1 MNACFDSIGAPGF
14 KVGLDGDLAQSVEG
28 HHVEIVHR
36 SVVLGRIAR
45 THHSP
50 SVGNLMS
57 SKSLE
62 LQKLQHRGIERLR
75 HAVDLVKKKNP
86 PVIPRFLAV
95 VVNRCDDFAHRV
107 LADVELFVAVALVHD
122 ERQTERALPRV
133 VRHGIRHKP
142 DAELSCNLSD
152 HSRFPN
158 AGCAEE
164 EQGALR
170 FGRDEV
176 GAGFIAGKVSLDGVR
191 DLVLRFCDVHTGN
204 SFRNGRPA
212 SRVAARRAPSCR
224 HLCRAFLTARIR
236 RLRP

>member
-1 MNACFDSIGAPGF
+1 MNACFDRIGAPGF
-14 KVGLDGDLAQSVEG
+14 KIGLDGDLAQSVEG

-45 THHSP
+45 TYHNP

-57 SKSLE
+57 PKSLE

-75 HAVDLVKKKNP
+75 HAVDLVKKKDS
-86 PVIPRFLAV
+86 PVMPCFLAV
-95 VVNRCDDFAHRV
+95 IVNRCDDLAHRV
-107 LADVELFVAVALVHD
+107 LADVELLVAVALVHD
-122 ERQTERALPRV
+122 ERQAERALPCV

-142 DAELSCNLSD
+142 DAELSCHLSD
-152 HSRFPN
+152 HGCFPN

-164 EQGALR
+164 EQGTLR

-176 GAGFIAGKVSLDGVR
+176 GAGLIAGEVSLDGFL
-191 DLVLRFCDVHTGN
+191 DLAFRFCDVHTGN

-212 SRVAARRAPSCR
+212 SRVAARRAPGCR
-224 HLCRAFLTARIR
+224 YFCRAFLTARIR